1 MQHLSR
7 YRPEEPAPTQ
17 NAEPTVK
24 PEGDDV
30 SQDSKKKQGEVQQLQ
45 EEFPFPWKK
54 QE

>member
-1 MQHLSR
+1 VQHLSR

-24 PEGDDV
+24 PEEDV
-30 SQDSKKKQGEVQQLQ
+30 SQDSKEKQGEVQQLQ